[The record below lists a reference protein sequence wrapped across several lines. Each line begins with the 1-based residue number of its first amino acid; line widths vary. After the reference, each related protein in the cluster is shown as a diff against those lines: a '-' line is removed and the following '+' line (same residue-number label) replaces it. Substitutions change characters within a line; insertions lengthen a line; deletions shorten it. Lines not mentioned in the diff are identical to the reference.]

1 MSISIEASESF
12 KNKNQSGIIRIPAE
26 TVSSPSELAAI
37 PTAVWLRIEG
47 SCSGRNIVAR
57 F

>member
-12 KNKNQSGIIRIPAE
+12 KNKNQSGIRIPAE